1 MKKTFT
7 VLFLGIGLFS
17 IPFSYCSTT
26 TTASTS
32 SAGSGL
38 ATHDPDRAPAIED
51 ANSHWYD
58 IRPLLLVYS
67 SYQAW
72 LYAAPQCVIW
82 QI

>member
-38 ATHDPDRAPAIED
+38 ATHDPDRAAAIED

-58 IRPLLLVYS
+58 IRPCSWSIAVIKRVSTLLRS
-67 SYQAW
+67 A
-72 LYAAPQCVIW
+72 
-82 QI
+82 